1 MILRPRRSRR
11 STRRW
16 RRSPAARA
24 VACSLCGALAALLAF
39 GALGAL
45 AAPCSADEPT
55 PVTVVA
61 GARGALAHR
70 LSQELEAVGLRV
82 RVEATPAPVDPG
94 GLLLVVPEGEE
105 GAIEIWSA
113 SGGRAELV
121 ASVAPDGP
129 LDTRVL
135 RAAELVRA
143 LRSEVRAS
151 AVAPPAAVAPAAV
164 APAAVAPAPLL
175 PAPVAPPAVVPG
187 GARWSPPPRAWA
199 PPAPAF
205 PAPAPR
211 AALVDVGVAI
221 AAGWQTPGTSLS
233 LGASLRI
240 WPSERVGVG
249 LLADLPV
256 VSPTIEAPEGEVR
269 FRSMLLGAELV
280 LAPVA
285 RSRRVGLVLSPGLG
299 LAHVSASGRA
309 EPPYVDR
316 DESTFTALVYGRA
329 EARFRLIDSFYLAAG
344 ALGGAAIP
352 PVDIRFVGRVT
363 STFGPLA
370 SFSLGVV
377 VER

>member
-1 MILRPRRSRR
+1 MILPPRRSPGSAPRR
-11 STRRW
+11 
-16 RRSPAARA
+16 RRSPAAGA
-24 VACSLCGALAALLAF
+24 AAWSACGALVASL
-39 GALGAL
+39 AL
-45 AAPCSADEPT
+45 AAPSSAGEPP

-70 LSQELEAVGLRV
+70 LSQELEAVGLLV
-82 RVEATPAPVDPG
+82 QVEAVPVAIAPG
-94 GLLLVVPEGEE
+94 GLLIVVPEGEE

-113 SGGRAELV
+113 SAGRAELV

-143 LRSEVRAS
+143 LRPS
-151 AVAPPAAVAPAAV
+151 AVAP
-164 APAAVAPAPLL
+164 AVAPAPLP
-175 PAPVAPPAVVPG
+175 PAAFAPPTVAPGEA
-187 GARWSPPPRAWA
+187 WQSPPPRAWA

-205 PAPAPR
+205 PEPAARR

-221 AAGWQTPGTSLS
+221 AAGWQGPGASLA
-233 LGASLRI
+233 LDASLRI
-240 WPSERVGVG
+240 WPSARVGVG
-249 LLADLPV
+249 LLLDLPA

-269 FRSMLLGAELV
+269 FRATLLGAELA

-285 RSRRVGLVLSPGLG
+285 RSGRVGLVLSPGLG
-299 LAHVSASGRA
+299 LGYVSASGNA

-329 EARFRLIDSFYLAAG
+329 EGRLRLIDSFYLTAG
-344 ALGGAAIP
+344 ALGGAAVL

-363 STFGPLA
+363 STFSPLA
-370 SFSLGVV
+370 SLSLGVV